1 MIYMS
6 EKFIENAVLLPML
19 IDRNNSCFINIKN
32 GEIYSGELPETD
44 NANPLFYEI
53 NEFYFKLIN
62 VQNLLI
68 CKDND
73 DVPFAVLPDDI
84 TFTDITQKQIE
95 VMNSFGETDYKKVL
109 NDAKQDLSK
118 GVCKNIRFLK
128 IQRIQYGSMRF
139 DETGHYP
146 TIAVITDENNVN
158 ITIADYDNL
167 YDLIR
172 SDILIESRHMFYD
185 IKPSDL
191 IGNTLCAYF
200 YIHGKKIY
208 ANPVA
213 VITNE
218 NIICFG

>member
-1 MIYMS
+1 MS
-6 EKFIENAVLLPML
+6 EEFIENVVLLPML

-44 NANPLFYEI
+44 NVNPIFDGI

-62 VQNLLI
+62 VPNLLI
-68 CKDND
+68 CKEND
-73 DVPFAVLPDDI
+73 DIPIAVLPDDI

-95 VMNSFGETDYKKVL
+95 ALNSFGKNDYKKVL
-109 NDAKQDLSK
+109 SEVKEEFLMSY
-118 GVCKNIRFLK
+118 GKNIKFLK
-128 IQRIQYGSMRF
+128 IMKIRYGYKDLGEF
-139 DETGHYP
+139 KKTLQ
-146 TIAVITDENNVN
+146 IAVITDEIGTD
-158 ITIADYDNL
+158 ITIADYYAL
-167 YDLIR
+167 YELWWTDTIID
-172 SDILIESRHMFYD
+172 SSHMFYD

-200 YIHGKKIY
+200 YIHGGKIY